1 MADIDELIAR
11 LRTRAADPDRRVDV
25 RRSAFDP
32 RTATLDLGA
41 LMGELQST
49 RGDLAALL
57 DGIRA
62 GALPPAPVAS
72 AEAIGTAMADT
83 TTLALPSPADDA
95 AIAAA
100 ENRLGFGL
108 PADLRRIY
116 IEVADGGFGPGTGL
130 ASLETS
136 TDRYLELRTGDE
148 LPRGRSWPVGLLPVV
163 VDDPSIVAVD
173 TTGPEVPVIEW
184 DPDGL
189 SERASAAAWER
200 SFRSVATSM
209 VAWLDAWLAGPSP
222 ASRADA
228 FADQILASRVQ
239 AAREARASFAAK
251 TPEERAAYGLPE
263 VGWERVV
270 WGGLG
275 LDDE

>member
-1 MADIDELIAR
+1 MADIDELITR
-11 LRTRAADPDRRVDV
+11 LRTRAADPERRVDV
-25 RRSAFDP
+25 RRSAFDR

-57 DGIRA
+57 DGIRT
-62 GALPPAPVAS
+62 GALAPAPVAR
-72 AEAIGTAMADT
+72 ADAIEMEMADT
-83 TTLALPSPADDA
+83 ATPALPLPADDA
-95 AIAAA
+95 SIAAA
-100 ENRLGFGL
+100 EARLGFGL

-116 IEVADGGFGPGTGL
+116 KEVADGGFGPGTGL
-130 ASLETS
+130 ASLAAV
-136 TDRYLELRTGDE
+136 TDRYLELRAGDE

-163 VDDPSIVAVD
+163 LDDPSIVAFD
-173 TTGPEVPVIEW
+173 TTAPELPVIEW

-189 SERASAAAWER
+189 TERASVAVWDR
-200 SFRSVATSM
+200 SFRSIAPSL
-209 VAWLDAWLAGPSP
+209 VAWLDGWLAAPTP
-222 ASRADA
+222 AARADT
-228 FADQILASRVQ
+228 FADQMRAARVQ
-239 AAREARASFAAK
+239 AARDARASFAAK

-275 LDDE
+275 LDED

>member
-11 LRTRAADPDRRVDV
+11 LRTRAADPERRVDA
-25 RRSAFDP
+25 RRSAFD
-32 RTATLDLGA
+32 RRAATLDLGA

-62 GALPPAPVAS
+62 GALPPAPLAR
-72 AEAIGTAMADT
+72 AEAIGREMADT
-83 TTLALPSPADDA
+83 ATPALPVPADEA
-95 AIAAA
+95 AIATA
-100 ENRLGFGL
+100 EARLGFGL

-116 IEVADGGFGPGTGL
+116 TEVADGGFGPGVGL
-130 ASLETS
+130 ASLATS

-148 LPRGRSWPVGLLPVV
+148 LPRGRSWPSGLLPVV
-163 VDDPSIVAVD
+163 LDDPSIVAID
-173 TTGPEVPVIEW
+173 TTGPELPVVEW

-189 SERASAAAWER
+189 SERASEAVWAR
-200 SFRSVATSM
+200 SFHPVAPSL
-209 VAWLDAWLAGPSP
+209 VAWLDAWHAGPPP
-222 ASRADA
+222 AAIEDA
-228 FADQILASRVQ
+228 LAAQIHASQVQ
-239 AAREARASFAAK
+239 SAREARARFAAM
-251 TPEERAAYGLPE
+251 TPEERAGFGLPE

-270 WGGLG
+270 WGGIG